1 MSIKNTARICHKAFT
16 SGVFYFQQIRT
27 IGCFLFYRNSVNE
40 TTKRIC
46 NILAEYELLLLLR
59 NNMKIRY
66 VSKNSIL
73 VAFSYEKMGVTVQ
86 KDALISFLT
95 SKMMGV

>member
-1 MSIKNTARICHKAFT
+1 
-16 SGVFYFQQIRT
+16 
-27 IGCFLFYRNSVNE
+27 
-40 TTKRIC
+40 
-46 NILAEYELLLLLR
+46 
-59 NNMKIRY
+59 MKIRY